1 MITWSVEVR
10 QKKILIFLMILISL
24 AVMQVVAASQE
35 DISRATEKA
44 MNYRLDVKNCPTL
57 KEVAEKQLIDI
68 RWTNP
73 GGGDQNYCFVRLT
86 GFQKNHEFF
95 SVIFRYDV
103 ESEKLEAYSVR
114 RGAKETFKIDEVQ
127 KQLMRFYATESMEVW
142 QLLKRIK

>member
-1 MITWSVEVR
+1 MR
-10 QKKILIFLMILISL
+10 QEKILIFLMILISL
-24 AVMQVVAASQE
+24 TAMQIFAASQE
-35 DISRATEKA
+35 DVERATEKA
-44 MNYRLDVKNCPTL
+44 MNYRLDIKNCPTL
-57 KEVAEKQLIDI
+57 QEVAEKQLVDI
-68 RWTNP
+68 RWSNP

-127 KQLMRFYATESMEVW
+127 RQLLRFYATESMEVW
-142 QLLKRIK
+142 QVLKKLK